1 MNSMWSPYS
10 LEMHPNLAAATEALN
25 HMVAQIGELVSLES
39 PSRDA
44 ERARTSA
51 HAVAALI
58 SRVAG
63 LETSLVESVN
73 GPHVVAHSSGTPRV
87 LLLGHHD
94 TVHAAGTVGTRPFLH
109 EDGVLRG
116 PGVFDMKAGIVQAIT
131 AVAILRQQGVDTS
144 GISMLFT
151 SDEEVGSQTS
161 RGLIEQMAGP
171 LGESGAVLVLEPSAD
186 GGALKIARKG
196 TGTFQVV
203 IEGRASHAGLEPEKG
218 VNALLELAHQVQHI
232 ATFGRP
238 ELGTTVTPTVATAG
252 TTDNTVPD
260 RATIAVDARVVT
272 PDEKE
277 RVESL
282 MYSLQPVL
290 SEAKITVTGSL
301 HRPPMH
307 ESMSQRLFA
316 IAREVGRDID
326 DRELV
331 GVKVGGGSDGNF
343 TAAMGIPTLD
353 GLGAVGG
360 GAHGPTEH
368 VVVEEIP
375 FRVALLAGV
384 MRRVIEN

>member
-1 MNSMWSPYS
+1 
-10 LEMHPNLAAATEALN
+10 MHPDLVAATEALN
-25 HMVAQIGELVSLES
+25 HMVAEIGELVSLES

-44 ERARTSA
+44 RRAESSA
-51 HAVAALI
+51 KAVAALI

-63 LETSLVESVN
+63 LSTELVESDN
-73 GPHVVAHSSGTPRV
+73 GPHVVARASGTPRV

-94 TVHAAGTVGTRPFLH
+94 TVHPAGTTDTRPFLH
-109 EDGVLRG
+109 DGDVLRG
-116 PGVFDMKAGIVQAIT
+116 PGVFDMKAGIVQAIH
-131 AVAILRQQGVDTS
+131 AIEILRKSGVDTS
-144 GISMLFT
+144 GIAMLFT

-171 LGESGAVLVLEPSAD
+171 LGEAGAVLVLEPSAD

-203 IEGRASHAGLEPEKG
+203 IEGRAAHAGLEPEKG
-218 VNALLELAHQVQHI
+218 VNALVELAHQVQRI

-238 ELGTTVTPTVATAG
+238 ELGTTVTPTVASAG

-277 RVESL
+277 RVEAL
-282 MYSLQPVL
+282 MYSLTPVL
-290 SEAKITVTGSL
+290 PEATITVTGSL

-307 ESMSQRLFA
+307 ESMSERLFA
-316 IAREVGRDID
+316 VACDAAGEIDGREIS
-326 DRELV
+326 

-343 TAAMGIPTLD
+343 TAAMGVPTLD

-360 GAHGPTEH
+360 GAHGITEH
-368 VVVEEIP
+368 VVVSEIP

-384 MRRVIEN
+384 MRRVIAG